1 MSIPLRIHGAIEIH
15 PDLFHFD
22 IGLIDAPRV
31 IRRFEMGSAALLQFW
46 CIVLHPTIDR
56 CMIDV
61 QAPLEHHLFQISVAE
76 RIPEVPADTEQN
88 DLGLE
93 VAPFERGGV
102 HEIGSSQFSEYRRV
116 YCILAIFATQPSGKS
131 VCEPHSIANFI
142 GWPNRAN
149 YA

>member
-1 MSIPLRIHGAIEIH
+1 
-15 PDLFHFD
+15 
-22 IGLIDAPRV
+22 
-31 IRRFEMGSAALLQFW
+31 MGSAALLQFW

-116 YCILAIFATQPSGKS
+116 YCILAIFATQPVYFSFFERS
-131 VCEPHSIANFI
+131 SSILTLYKQTAF
-142 GWPNRAN
+142 RYSRDA
-149 YA
+149 